1 MALIWRSI
9 AYKAFITCPSTI
21 IENQTLTPSFQVII
35 KVYRDIK
42 EIQLRK
48 YYKASEEGK
57 NAIEISPTKVGI
69 VPPNES
75 YSLILS

>member
-1 MALIWRSI
+1 M
-9 AYKAFITCPSTI
+9 
-21 IENQTLTPSFQVII
+21 

-57 NAIEISPTKVGI
+57 IAIEISPTKVGI
-69 VPPNES
+69 VPPNKS
-75 YSLILS
+75 Y